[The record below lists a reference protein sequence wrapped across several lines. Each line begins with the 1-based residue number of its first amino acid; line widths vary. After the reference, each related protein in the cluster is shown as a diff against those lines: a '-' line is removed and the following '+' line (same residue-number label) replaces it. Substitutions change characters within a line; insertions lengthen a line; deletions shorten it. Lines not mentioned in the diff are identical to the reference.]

1 MKFIFFVSLCLDTD
15 THYKSRMK
23 AIESLFSCQNVYIFI
38 TKNSLDFDFL
48 VSKFKAQKI
57 RKKNKIIICGFI
69 ERLVR

>member
-1 MKFIFFVSLCLDTD
+1 
-15 THYKSRMK
+15 MK